1 MHGGTNGN
9 GAMRGAT
16 NGAGAMMAN
25 GIVESSASM
34 SSGMLQSGLDRKY
47 VNAATGGTRG
57 STNKAYWCKLE
68 GILDKMMLHKDET
81 LKDPNETLTF
91 MRRAATIRK
100 ELRDTSRDNAT
111 EHVELDKDEVSLCYL
126 R

>member
-1 MHGGTNGN
+1 
-9 GAMRGAT
+9 
-16 NGAGAMMAN
+16 
-25 GIVESSASM
+25 M

-100 ELRDTSRDNAT
+100 ELRDTSSDNAT